1 MNFEFKLSSIS
12 HAKHKS
18 NMYNTILNSQRINM
32 YMLQQQNALRQQN
45 MAVVAPA
52 PAPAHTTSTINK
64 IPKKGFNVVL
74 SKIKQ

>member
-1 MNFEFKLSSIS
+1 MSSCQWKYS
-12 HAKHKS
+12 F
-18 NMYNTILNSQRINM
+18 T
-32 YMLQQQNALRQQN
+32 QQNALRQQN

>member
-18 NMYNTILNSQRINM
+18 NMYNSILNSQRINM

-52 PAPAHTTSTINK
+52 PAHTTSTINK

>member
-18 NMYNTILNSQRINM
+18 NMYNSILNSQRINM

-52 PAPAHTTSTINK
+52 HTTSTINK